1 METFKDALSWFE
13 IPVLDFARA
22 KNFYQAIFA
31 YEMPEM
37 DMGPVKMGI
46 LLHDRDKGIG
56 GAICYGEGYEPAGSK
71 GLKAYLNAGKDLNVV
86 LERVS
91 SAGGTVVLPKTEI
104 APDMGFFAFFTD
116 SEGNVLG
123 LHSMG

>member
-46 LLHDRDKGIG
+46 LLHDRDTGVG

-71 GLKAYLNAGKDLNVV
+71 GPKAYLNGGKDLNTI
-86 LERVS
+86 LDRIPA
-91 SAGGTVVLPKTEI
+91 AGGTVVLPKTEI
-104 APDMGFFAFFTD
+104 AQET
-116 SEGNVLG
+116 LQR
-123 LHSMG
+123 L